1 VATAT
6 STPLHKRSSII
17 RTRSPLALWHLLS
30 LDAPTVAALWTWF
43 IARANHIHLPISAIL
58 AMAVAVWMLYAAD
71 RLMDTRLMDTRL
83 MDARLLNA
91 VNKDDLEAR
100 HYFHHRHRTAF
111 LAGILVASLALAV
124 LLPRLEPAALH
135 LYLILG
141 GLLAGYFILIHAT
154 PQAAP
159 TKAAPRLPKEIAVG
173 IFFAAA
179 IFIPTVARRPD
190 LRAPLLPAAFLFAA
204 LCSLNCL
211 FIYAWEHPRP
221 DPSHPAHATTRFA
234 LSHLPFLT
242 ISILLVA
249 AALVFLALAKTHQA
263 PWPIPTACALSSTLL
278 LLLHHRRR
286 SIAPITLRAAADL
299 ALITPLILLP
309 FLHL

>member
-6 STPLHKRSSII
+6 STKPSLQAIDRYKD
-17 RTRSPLALWHLLS
+17 PLALWHLLS

-43 IARANHIHLPISAIL
+43 IASTNQVRLPLSSTL
-58 AMAVAVWMLYAAD
+58 AMAIAVWMLYAAD
-71 RLMDTRLMDTRL
+71 RLMD
-83 MDARLLNA
+83 ARLLNT
-91 VNKDDLEAR
+91 DPGCQEDLEAR

-111 LAGILVASLALAV
+111 LAGILLASIALAV
-124 LLPRLEPAALH
+124 LLPLLEPAALH

-154 PQAAP
+154 PHAAAP
-159 TKAAPRLPKEIAVG
+159 TKSAHRLPKEIAVG

-221 DPSHPAHATTRFA
+221 NLSRPAHATTRFA
-234 LSHLPFLT
+234 LRHLPFLA
-242 ISILLVA
+242 ISIALIA
-249 AALVFLALAKTHQA
+249 AALVFLAKNHEA
-263 PWPIPTACALSSTLL
+263 PWPIPAACALSSTLL

-286 SIAPITLRAAADL
+286 NIASITLRAAADL
-299 ALITPLILLP
+299 ALATPLLLLP
-309 FLHL
+309 FLHV